1 MVNVYSF
8 NGLVPVVH
16 PDAYVHPSA
25 VLIGDVHVGPR
36 CYIGPCASL
45 RGDFGRIVVK
55 AGSNVQDGCVVHGGS
70 KQDAI
75 IEENGH
81 IGQCAVIHGCHI
93 ATGVLIGMNSVIMD
107 LAYIGASS
115 IVAANTFVKIAMQ
128 VPPRVMVA
136 GNPAKVVRDL
146 TEKEVTNRIAANL
159 NYQRLAARSLAVMQE
174 ATALPA
180 AEPGRRRMQ
189 MDGTAITDEKF
200 NEITRASRAARGLPV

>member
-81 IGQCAVIHGCHI
+81 IGHCAVIHGCH
-93 ATGVLIGMNSVIMD
+93 
-107 LAYIGASS
+107 
-115 IVAANTFVKIAMQ
+115 IAMQ